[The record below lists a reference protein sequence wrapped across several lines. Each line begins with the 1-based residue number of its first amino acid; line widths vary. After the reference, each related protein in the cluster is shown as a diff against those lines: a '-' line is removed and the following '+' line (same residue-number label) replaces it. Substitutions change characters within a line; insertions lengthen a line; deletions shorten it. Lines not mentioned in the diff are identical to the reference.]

1 MAVTLTA
8 ETLAAEIGAT
18 EERATRLLAVATEVV
33 TRYAPNAPEALA
45 NEAVVRFA
53 GYLAQSDYGTIRTES
68 IGPMTVE
75 YVTNHAAMFRN
86 CGAEAL
92 LTRFKRR
99 RAGAIGAMISPAR
112 PTFRGPQP
120 EPLGGGTLR
129 GGAI

>member
-1 MAVTLTA
+1 MAVTVTA
-8 ETLAAEIGAT
+8 SALAAEIGAT
-18 EERATRLLAVATEVV
+18 EERANRLLAVATEAVQA
-33 TRYAPNAPEALA
+33 YAPNAPEALA
-45 NEAVVRFA
+45 NEATIRFA

-68 IGPMTVE
+68 VGPMTVE

-86 CGAEAL
+86 SGAEAL

-99 RAGAIGAMISPAR
+99 RAGAIGNDLPRPADA
-112 PTFRGPQP
+112 RGPQP

>member
-1 MAVTLTA
+1 MVVTLTA
-8 ETLAAEIGAT
+8 AALAAEIGAT
-18 EERATRLLAVATEVV
+18 EERATRLLAVATEAV

-45 NEAVVRFA
+45 NEATIRFA

-68 IGPMTVE
+68 IGPMSVE

-86 CGAEAL
+86 SGAEAL

-99 RAGAIGAMISPAR
+99 RAGAIGANLPRPADV
-112 PTFRGPQP
+112 PGPQP

>member
-8 ETLAAEIGAT
+8 ETLAVEIGAT
-18 EERATRLLAVATEVV
+18 EERATCLLAVATEVV

-53 GYLAQSDYGTIRTES
+53 GYLAQADFGTIRTES
-68 IGPMTVE
+68 VGPMSVE
-75 YVTNHAAMFRN
+75 YVVNHATMFRN

-99 RAGAIGAMISPAR
+99 RAGAIGNDLPRPAGV
-112 PTFRGPQP
+112 PGPQP

>member
-1 MAVTLTA
+1 MVVTLTA
-8 ETLAAEIGAT
+8 TALAAEIGAT
-18 EERATRLLAVATEVV
+18 EERATRLLAVATEAV

-45 NEAVVRFA
+45 NEATIRFA

-75 YVTNHAAMFRN
+75 YVTNHATMFRN
-86 CGAEAL
+86 SGAEAL

-99 RAGAIGAMISPAR
+99 RAGAIGNDLPRPADA
-112 PTFRGPQP
+112 RGPQP